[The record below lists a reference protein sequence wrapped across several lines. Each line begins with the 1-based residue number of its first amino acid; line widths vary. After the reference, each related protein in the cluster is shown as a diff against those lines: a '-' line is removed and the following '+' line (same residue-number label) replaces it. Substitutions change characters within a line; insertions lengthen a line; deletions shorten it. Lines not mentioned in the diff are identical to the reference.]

1 MFFAFERGLRHIV
14 RHGSLIVITSDGEH
28 HSFGN
33 NQGKTVAFRLTD
45 RASELKL
52 AAYPEFQF
60 GECYMNGTLAM
71 EQGSIY
77 DLLSLLLSN
86 LEQRNYPSILKWQH
100 AARRLLKW
108 LQQYNSTRRAKR
120 NVAHHY
126 DLSGALYDL
135 FLDRDRQYSC
145 AYFESVDQS
154 LEDAQLAK
162 KRHLAAKLTIKPGM
176 TVLDIGS
183 GWGGLGLYL
192 AEVCGADV
200 TGVTLSN
207 EQYKLANERARQR
220 GVGNRVKFE
229 LLDYRRLN
237 GRFDR
242 IVSVGMFEHVG
253 VNHYREFFDKV
264 ASLLT
269 DDGVGVLHS
278 INRSRGPGA
287 TSAWVAKYI
296 FPGGYIPAMSE
307 VVPAMEKALLY
318 ITDIEILRLHYAE
331 TLKEWGRR
339 FSDHRERAKEIYD
352 ERFCRMWEF
361 YLASSEAAFRY
372 GGFNN
377 FQIQFARH
385 QHALP
390 MLRNYMMEEEERLR
404 AIDSQLPRLKSI
416 PAK

>member
-14 RHGSLIVITSDGEH
+14 RHGSLIVITSDGEQ

-60 GECYMNGTLAM
+60 GECYMNGTLVM

-100 AARRLLKW
+100 AARRLFKW
-108 LQQYNSTRRAKR
+108 LQQHNSTGRAKR

>member
-1 MFFAFERGLRHIV
+1 
-14 RHGSLIVITSDGEH
+14 
-28 HSFGN
+28 
-33 NQGKTVAFRLTD
+33 
-45 RASELKL
+45 
-52 AAYPEFQF
+52 
-60 GECYMNGTLAM
+60 
-71 EQGSIY
+71 
-77 DLLSLLLSN
+77 LSN

-100 AARRLLKW
+100 AARRLFKW
-108 LQQYNSTRRAKR
+108 LQQHNSTGRAKR

>member
-162 KRHLAAKLTIKPGM
+162 KRHLAAKLMIKPGM

>member
-14 RHGSLIVITSDGEH
+14 RHGSLIVITSDGEQ

-60 GECYMNGTLAM
+60 GECYMNGTLVM

-162 KRHLAAKLTIKPGM
+162 KRHLAAKLMIKPGM